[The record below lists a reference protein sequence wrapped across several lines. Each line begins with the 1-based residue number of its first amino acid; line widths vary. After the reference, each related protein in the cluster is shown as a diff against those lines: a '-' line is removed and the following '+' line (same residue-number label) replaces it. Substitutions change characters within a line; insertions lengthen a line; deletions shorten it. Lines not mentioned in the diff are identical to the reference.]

1 MHIDKN
7 QEVVYNIIVK
17 KEEVNMPK
25 IDHDTYVMILNK
37 FKENSSKWEEI
48 KIVYERF
55 IGQVAILCAI
65 SDEEEKEKKLK
76 PYRETA
82 RKIQDNIKVYG
93 NFLKKSGLD
102 DADKDSLKDIDEFK
116 AEKLLKAL
124 DAQGSIL
131 KFSSTNWG
139 DETFKLND
147 IDRGDLII
155 RTEGLKRNLSK
166 DALALFESWTR
177 LLTAKEHIDSLVYQG
192 VNCGEYKK
200 RLYDAINEIQSKLT
214 EGGASLSEEIKKQF
228 ETLNLTEDREDRK
241 DRVKKF
247 EDLSTYQ
254 NDLIGTGASLER
266 CRVEIDDLE
275 RDWKHFTSIKKK
287 KKLNELNDNYN
298 KLNTEREELQKKL
311 NAICEVEFNGAED
324 FPYGEIRDRLDELYT
339 PIIDL
344 GRNVGDLSNQI
355 TAARNNLGVSKVN
368 QHGLAIKHAIV
379 GLTAA
384 TTIALILSWGGATDF
399 AYVMENDQPSSGNEQ
414 GPEETIT
421 NVKKYQDEVNNKIEN
436 LKTASANWTQ
446 AYQDQLVPYY
456 KDTAEDKRNENY
468 NALMSM
474 DSTSTSQAALDL
486 AEERRNTIFGELD
499 KISNEAKQVLDII
512 SSGKKAPLTDLSQE
526 TIDVI
531 NTFRTSYLGT
541 LNKVELSFEQTGDAI
556 IRIYFDAVVNNEAR
570 QYMVDIGAF
579 DAADRIIIK
588 DGKVD
593 EKILYEILGEKK
605 SLSTA
610 VYVNYVDQVDSFSID
625 GITVT
630 AFYIDQGD
638 IRNLI
643 THPNQSTS
651 VSLTIE
657 TADGVLYEVSPSIF
671 HTSIKTQEDAL
682 LAIRIGALKELRDAG
697 HTIGEV
703 STLDSEK

>member
-1 MHIDKN
+1 
-7 QEVVYNIIVK
+7 
-17 KEEVNMPK
+17 MPK

-147 IDRGDLII
+147 IDKGDLII

-166 DALALFESWTR
+166 DALALFENWTR

-192 VNCGEYKK
+192 VNCGAYQK

-214 EGGASLSEEIKKQF
+214 EGGASLSEEIKKQV

-384 TTIALILSWGGATDF
+384 TTIALILSWGGATNF
-399 AYVMENDQPSSGNEQ
+399 AYVMENDQPSSGNEN
-414 GPEETIT
+414 GPVETIT

-456 KDTAEDKRNENY
+456 KDTDEDKRNENY

-474 DSTSTSQAALDL
+474 DSTSTSQANLDL
-486 AEERRNTIFGELD
+486 AEERRDTILDELD

-610 VYVNYVDQVDSFSID
+610 VYVNYVDQVYSFSID

>member
-1 MHIDKN
+1 
-7 QEVVYNIIVK
+7 
-17 KEEVNMPK
+17 MPK

-147 IDRGDLII
+147 IDKGDLII

-166 DALALFESWTR
+166 DALALFENWTR

-192 VNCGEYKK
+192 VNCGAYQK

-214 EGGASLSEEIKKQF
+214 EGGASLSEEIKKQV
-228 ETLNLTEDREDRK
+228 ETLNLTEG
-241 DRVKKF
+241 RVESF

-254 NDLIGTGASLER
+254 NNLIGTGASLER

-324 FPYGEIRDRLDELYT
+324 FPYDEIRDRLDELYT

-384 TTIALILSWGGATDF
+384 TAIALILSWGGATDF
-399 AYVMENDQPSSGNEQ
+399 AYVMENDQPNSGNEN

-421 NVKKYQDEVNNKIEN
+421 KVEDFQGDVTEKIN
-436 LKTASANWTQ
+436 DLKDASAKWTQ
-446 AYQDQLVPYY
+446 AYQDKFAPYRNG
-456 KDTAEDKRNENY
+456 KDATYE
-468 NALMSM
+468 ALMSM
-474 DSTSTSQAALDL
+474 DGNSTSQADLDL
-486 AEERRNTIFGELD
+486 AEERRNTILGELD

-526 TIDVI
+526 TIGVI

-556 IRIYFDAVVNNEAR
+556 IRIYFDAVVKNEAR

-593 EKILYEILGEKK
+593 EKILYEILGKK
-605 SLSTA
+605 ESLSTA
-610 VYVNYVDQVDSFSID
+610 VYVDYVDQVDSFSID
-625 GITVT
+625 DITVT

-682 LAIRIGALKELRDAG
+682 LAIRIGALKELRDVG

>member
-1 MHIDKN
+1 
-7 QEVVYNIIVK
+7 
-17 KEEVNMPK
+17 MPK

-48 KIVYERF
+48 KIVYDRF

-82 RKIQDNIKVYG
+82 RKIQDNIKVYA

-214 EGGASLSEEIKKQF
+214 EGGASLSEEIKKQV
-228 ETLNLTEDREDRK
+228 ETLNLTEDREDREDRK

-384 TTIALILSWGGATDF
+384 TAIALILSWGGATDF
-399 AYVMENDQPSSGNEQ
+399 AYVMENDQPNSGNDN

-421 NVKKYQDEVNNKIEN
+421 TVQEYQDKVNNKIEE
-436 LKTASANWTQ
+436 LKKASANWPQ
-446 AYQDQLVPYY
+446 EYQEMFAPYLNG
-456 KDTAEDKRNENY
+456 TNENY
-468 NALMSM
+468 NKLMAI
-474 DSTSTSQAALDL
+474 TSEDDIELAKDLRDTILADLTRIETL
-486 AEERRNTIFGELD
+486 AENATQSIPEKPI
-499 KISNEAKQVLDII
+499 VLDGTKL
-512 SSGKKAPLTDLSQE
+512 SSVTALGNYY
-526 TIDVI
+526 
-531 NTFRTSYLGT
+531 NTFISKTAT
-541 LNKVELSFEQTGDAI
+541 PTKVELDFVQTGDYRGDAVAS
-556 IRIYFDAVVNNEAR
+556 IYFTNPNGSVSYIKEVGIDNAISYIGEDST
-570 QYMVDIGAF
+570 VDPTELNKMLS
-579 DAADRIIIK
+579 AADTSASN
-588 DGKVD
+588 V
-593 EKILYEILGEKK
+593 
-605 SLSTA
+605 STF
-610 VYVNYVDQVDSFSID
+610 VNYINKFPD
-625 GITVT
+625 
-630 AFYIDQGD
+630 
-638 IRNLI
+638 
-643 THPNQSTS
+643 
-651 VSLTIE
+651 LT
-657 TADGVLYEVSPSIF
+657 TADGLAVEDFYVDEYDLSKLAEGGKSTVDWRIVLADGRTIENTIQINNASKQEAGVLLEYIANMVKVTSASIDN
-671 HTSIKTQEDAL
+671 EM
-682 LAIRIGALKELRDAG
+682 
-697 HTIGEV
+697 
-703 STLDSEK
+703 

>member
-48 KIVYERF
+48 KIVYDRF

-82 RKIQDNIKVYG
+82 RKIQDNIKVYA

-166 DALALFESWTR
+166 DVLALFESWTR
-177 LLTAKEHIDSLVYQG
+177 LLAAKEHIDSLVYQG

-214 EGGASLSEEIKKQF
+214 EGGASLSEEIKKQV

-324 FPYGEIRDRLDELYT
+324 FPYDEIRDRLDELYT

-384 TTIALILSWGGATDF
+384 TAIALILSWGGATDF
-399 AYVMENDQPSSGNEQ
+399 AYVMENDQPNSGNGN
-414 GPEETIT
+414 GPVEIIT
-421 NVKKYQDEVNNKIEN
+421 TVQEYQDKVNDKIEN
-436 LKTASANWTQ
+436 LKTASEKWPQ
-446 AYQDQLVPYY
+446 EYQEMFAPYLNG
-456 KDTAEDKRNENY
+456 TNENY
-468 NALMSM
+468 NALMAI
-474 DSTSTSQAALDL
+474 TSEDDIKL
-486 AEERRNTIFGELD
+486 AESLSDTILAD
-499 KISNEAKQVLDII
+499 LVKIETSAEIAAD
-512 SSGKKAPLTDLSQE
+512 QE
-526 TIDVI
+526 TIPQETTVFEGAELSSVPNI
-531 NTFRTSYLGT
+531 NDFKIKRFPGT
-541 LNKVELSFEQTGDAI
+541 ATKVEVEFIQNGKRQGDAEV
-556 IRIYFDAVVNNEAR
+556 RIYFTDKDGSVSYIQEVGIDSALTYLGENREV
-570 QYMVDIGAF
+570 
-579 DAADRIIIK
+579 DAAELNDMLNNADKTTSNVSTLRNHI
-588 DGKVD
+588 D
-593 EKILYEILGEKK
+593 E
-605 SLSTA
+605 
-610 VYVNYVDQVDSFSID
+610 
-625 GITVT
+625 
-630 AFYIDQGD
+630 
-638 IRNLI
+638 
-643 THPNQSTS
+643 
-651 VSLTIE
+651 VSGLT
-657 TADGVLYEVSPSIF
+657 TADGVAVTDFYIDEDDLSKLISGDKVDVNWEIVLADGRTIEQ
-671 HTSIKTQEDAL
+671 HTSMKYLISDEDKPADIENEAL
-682 LAIRIGALKELRDAG
+682 QTLA
-697 HTIGEV
+697 V
-703 STLDSEK
+703 SVREMYANSINNDSEM

>member
-1 MHIDKN
+1 
-7 QEVVYNIIVK
+7 
-17 KEEVNMPK
+17 MPK

-37 FKENSSKWEEI
+37 FKENSSKWEEM

-147 IDRGDLII
+147 IDKGDLII

-166 DALALFESWTR
+166 DALALFENWTR

-192 VNCGEYKK
+192 VNCGAYQK

-214 EGGASLSEEIKKQF
+214 EGGASLSEEIKKQV
-228 ETLNLTEDREDRK
+228 ETLNLTEG
-241 DRVKKF
+241 RVESF

-254 NDLIGTGASLER
+254 NNLIGTGASLER

-324 FPYGEIRDRLDELYT
+324 FPYDEIRDRLDELYT

-399 AYVMENDQPSSGNEQ
+399 AYVMENDQPNSGNDN
-414 GPEETIT
+414 GPEEIIT
-421 NVKKYQDEVNNKIEN
+421 TVQEYQDKVNNKIEE
-436 LKTASANWTQ
+436 LKNASANWAQ
-446 AYQDQLVPYY
+446 EYQEMFAPYLNG
-456 KDTAEDKRNENY
+456 TNENY
-468 NALMSM
+468 NALMAISYA
-474 DSTSTSQAALDL
+474 STSKDDIKL
-486 AEERRNTIFGELD
+486 AESLSDTILADLTRIETLAENATQAIPEKTIVLDGTKLSSVTALVNYYNTI
-499 KISNEAKQVLDII
+499 ISKTAT
-512 SSGKKAPLTDLSQE
+512 PT
-526 TIDVI
+526 
-531 NTFRTSYLGT
+531 
-541 LNKVELSFEQTGDAI
+541 KVELDFVQTGERQGDADVK
-556 IRIYFDAVVNNEAR
+556 IYFTNPDGSVPYIKEVGIDNAIRYIGDDGTVDSTELNE
-570 QYMVDIGAF
+570 M
-579 DAADRIIIK
+579 
-588 DGKVD
+588 
-593 EKILYEILGEKK
+593 
-605 SLSTA
+605 LSTA
-610 VYVNYVDQVDSFSID
+610 D
-625 GITVT
+625 
-630 AFYIDQGD
+630 
-638 IRNLI
+638 
-643 THPNQSTS
+643 TS
-651 VSLTIE
+651 VSNVSTFVNYINKFPDLTTVDGLAVEDFYVDEYDLSKLAEGGKGTVDWRIVLADGRTIE
-657 TADGVLYEVSPSIF
+657 NTIQINNASKQEAGVLLEYIANMVRV
-671 HTSIKTQEDAL
+671 TSISIDNEM
-682 LAIRIGALKELRDAG
+682 
-697 HTIGEV
+697 
-703 STLDSEK
+703 